1 MFVDSFGRRGLMS
14 SNAGGPAKLLVSNLD
29 FGVSN
34 TDIQV
39 KIIELFINLKLG
51 LLFMQFFFNKLLIL
65 GTFHGI
71 WPSEVSHSSL

>member
-51 LLFMQFFFNKLLIL
+51 LLVM
-65 GTFHGI
+65 
-71 WPSEVSHSSL
+71 